1 MAIGIDNPAFVD
13 FIDSDDQESKIQ
25 VQDRVE
31 FFLKKSWKKFQNEQQ
46 NSSRIVFLITVVF

>member
-31 FFLKKSWKKFQNEQQ
+31 LFLKKILEKLQNEK
-46 NSSRIVFLITVVF
+46 

>member
-25 VQDRVE
+25 VQDRVQ
-31 FFLKKSWKKFQNEQQ
+31 FFLKSVEQKFKIKNEIHQ
-46 NSSRIVFLITVVF
+46 